1 MRHFF
6 LPVTVCAL
14 AQCAGREHAKAMRER
29 IDGEVQKRW
38 RRSAALV
45 SAAAYG
51 DDDRVRTE
59 LINYAHPDSADST
72 SVTALDAALNGNH
85 PRVVSLLLAA
95 GSNSRKTR
103 YFTALQ
109 TLFSHFELL
118 EGAGEGGLNYR
129 GICAGPDGL
138 LYCAPLYSSSVLVFY
153 PWTRNLT
160 FIEGA
165 GDGAMKYAGICAGPD
180 GRLY

>member
-14 AQCAGREHAKAMRER
+14 AQCADREHAKAMRER

-45 SAAAYG
+45 SAAADG
-51 DDDRVRTE
+51 DEDRVRTE

-95 GSNSRKTR
+95 GSNPRKTR
-103 YFTALQ
+103 YFTELQ
-109 TLFSHFELL
+109 TLFGHFEFIQ
-118 EGAGEGGLNYR
+118 GAGEGSIKYSDLCG
-129 GICAGPDGL
+129 GPDGL
-138 LYCAPLYSSSVLVFY
+138 L
-153 PWTRNLT
+153 
-160 FIEGA
+160 
-165 GDGAMKYAGICAGPD
+165 
-180 GRLY
+180 

>member
-1 MRHFF
+1 MVSARVPLGSCTVRHFF

-45 SAAAYG
+45 SAAADG
-51 DDDRVRTE
+51 DEDRVRTE

-95 GSNSRKTR
+95 GSNPVLYWDRAAT
-103 YFTALQ
+103 
-109 TLFSHFELL
+109 
-118 EGAGEGGLNYR
+118 AGEKDFEMLMR
-129 GICAGPDGL
+129 
-138 LYCAPLYSSSVLVFY
+138 
-153 PWTRNLT
+153 
-160 FIEGA
+160 
-165 GDGAMKYAGICAGPD
+165 AMMP
-180 GRLY
+180 

>member
-14 AQCAGREHAKAMRER
+14 AQCADREHAKAMRER

-45 SAAAYG
+45 SAAADG
-51 DDDRVRTE
+51 DEDRVRTE

-85 PRVVSLLLAA
+85 PRVASLLLAA
-95 GSNSRKTR
+95 GSNPRKTR
-103 YFTALQ
+103 YFTELQ
-109 TLFSHFELL
+109 TLFGHFEFIQ
-118 EGAGEGGLNYR
+118 GAGEGGIKYSD
-129 GICAGPDGL
+129 ICAGPDGL
-138 LYCAPLYSSSVLVFY
+138 LYCSPFSRVL
-153 PWTRNLT
+153 RK
-160 FIEGA
+160 EA
-165 GDGAMKYAGICAGPD
+165 
-180 GRLY
+180 